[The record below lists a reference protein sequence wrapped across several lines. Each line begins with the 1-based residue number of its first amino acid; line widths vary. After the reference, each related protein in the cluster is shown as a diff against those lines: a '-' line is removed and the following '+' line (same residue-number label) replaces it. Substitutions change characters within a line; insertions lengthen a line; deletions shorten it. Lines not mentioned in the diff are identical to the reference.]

1 MYKTNKKLLLIY
13 TGGTIGMIRNPET
26 GSLETFNFNHL
37 QKHVPEINEFDYT
50 LDNYQFDPAIDS
62 SDMTPQL
69 WAKIAHIIDDNYDQ
83 YDGFVI
89 LHGTDTWA

>member
-1 MYKTNKKLLLIY
+1 MAQAMYKTNKKLLLIY

-50 LDNYQFDPAIDS
+50 LDN
-62 SDMTPQL
+62 
-69 WAKIAHIIDDNYDQ
+69 
-83 YDGFVI
+83 
-89 LHGTDTWA
+89 